1 MKHTKRILIL
11 VVAICLASVG
21 LNAQAETVSK
31 KVIKDLNN
39 KDSGSI
45 LMSIYCAFGPGTNN
59 R

>member
-1 MKHTKRILIL
+1 MLIL

-21 LNAQAETVSK
+21 LNAQAESVSK
-31 KVIKDLNN
+31 KAIKDLNA

-45 LMSIYCAFGPGTNN
+45 LMSIYCIIGPGNN

>member
-1 MKHTKRILIL
+1 MKNIKRILIL

-31 KVIKDLNN
+31 KVIKDLNT
-39 KDSGSI
+39 KDSGTI
-45 LMSIYCAFGPGTNN
+45 LMSIYCMVGPGGN

>member
-31 KVIKDLNN
+31 KAIKDLNQ
-39 KDSGSI
+39 KDNGSI
-45 LMSIYCAFGPGTNN
+45 LMSIYCILGPGTN

>member
-21 LNAQAETVSK
+21 LNAQAESVSK

-39 KDSGSI
+39 KDNGSM
-45 LMSIYCAFGPGTNN
+45 LMSIYCLVGGGMN

>member
-1 MKHTKRILIL
+1 MRNMKRILIL

-31 KVIKDLNN
+31 KVIPDLSA

-45 LMSIYCAFGPGTNN
+45 LMSIYCMLGSGGN

>member
-21 LNAQAETVSK
+21 LNAQAESVSK

-39 KDSGSI
+39 KDHGSI
-45 LMSIYCAFGPGTNN
+45 LMSIYCALGPGTN

>member
-1 MKHTKRILIL
+1 MKNIKRILIL

-31 KVIKDLNN
+31 KVIKDLSA
-39 KDSGSI
+39 KDSGAI
-45 LMSIYCAFGPGTNN
+45 LMSIYCIVGPGGN

>member
-1 MKHTKRILIL
+1 MKHTKRMLIL

-21 LNAQAETVSK
+21 LNAQAESVSK
-31 KVIKDLNN
+31 KAIKDLNA

-45 LMSIYCAFGPGTNN
+45 LMSIYCLIGPGDN

>member
-1 MKHTKRILIL
+1 MKNITRILIL

-31 KVIKDLNN
+31 MVIKDLNT

-45 LMSIYCAFGPGTNN
+45 LMSIYCMVGPGGN

>member
-1 MKHTKRILIL
+1 MKNIKRILIL
-11 VVAICLASVG
+11 VVAICLASLG

-31 KVIKDLNN
+31 KVIKDLNT

-45 LMSIYCAFGPGTNN
+45 LMSIYCIIGPGGN